1 MWVGCSHGE
10 VGASAPVASTANNT
24 SNHTSRPVART
35 PASIPE
41 DLYGIGLE
49 INGAVTFGETPEDEK
64 VVPII
69 SLS

>member
-1 MWVGCSHGE
+1 MAGLQPRRSR
-10 VGASAPVASTANNT
+10 ASAPVASTANNT
-24 SNHTSRPVART
+24 ANHRSSRPVART

-41 DLYGIGLE
+41 DLYGVGLE